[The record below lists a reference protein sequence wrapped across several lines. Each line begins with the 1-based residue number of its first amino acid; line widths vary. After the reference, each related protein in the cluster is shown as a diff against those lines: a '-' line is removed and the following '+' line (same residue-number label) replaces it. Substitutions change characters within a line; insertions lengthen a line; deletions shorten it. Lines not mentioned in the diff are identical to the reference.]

1 MRRSLAGLT
10 VGALALVVLVTTYLL
25 FQYTSKKIAGG
36 GGYRV
41 HALFHNAL
49 GVYERTRVLSAGLRI
64 GQVEERVLDQESGK
78 AKVFLRIM
86 PDIKLYESAA
96 IAKKAASLLGEY
108 YLEIDPGSPVAVRG
122 GQRVAL
128 RELHEGDEIKIVTEP
143 VEMGDIMNSVG
154 ETLPIL
160 RDILSDVKTLTS
172 GPIKDMANNA
182 NQLLERN
189 SVIVE
194 RLLGRI
200 DDIAATVQGITRAE
214 ADDVR
219 VTLRNAREI
228 TEAIKGLVGTTQ
240 GQVSGAGQDLRS
252 SLQKL
257 QSSIDNLDKSLHN
270 VDKITGRMADGEGT
284 VGHLL
289 TDDTVAKNLDSI
301 TDDISGLTRG
311 VNRLQT
317 IVGLRMEY
325 NYMAHNFKSY
335 VSVQLAPRPDK
346 FYLIELVDDPR
357 GYRSAETTVGYS
369 SQVGAYSNEQITTT
383 DKLRFSFMFG
393 KRWGPLQGRFGIK
406 ESTGGVGGDLFLFN
420 DHLMLSTDIFD
431 TRSNQYPRVTA
442 RGYLA
447 IYKKYLY
454 LVGGVDDVL
463 NYTRTQGTAGGFFDW
478 FMGLQLVFNDEDLK
492 TLLLFGGASAAGAAG
507 K

>member
-41 HALFHNAL
+41 HALFHNAI

-64 GQVEERVLDQESGK
+64 GQIEERELDQQSGK

-86 PDIKLYESAA
+86 PNINLYENAA
-96 IAKKAASLLGEY
+96 IAKKSASLLGEY
-108 YLEIDPGSPVAVRG
+108 YLDVDPGSPFAMRN

-128 RELHEGDEIKIVTEP
+128 QKLHDGDEIKTVTEP

-160 RDILSDVKTLTS
+160 KDILSDVRTLTA
-172 GPIKDMANNA
+172 GPVKDIANNA

-189 SVIVE
+189 SAIVE

-200 DDIAATVQGITRAE
+200 DDIAATVQGITRSE

-228 TEAIKGLVGTTQ
+228 TEGIKGLVGTTQ
-240 GQVSGAGQDLRS
+240 GQVSGAGQDLRT

-257 QSSIDNLDKSLHN
+257 QSSIDNLDKSLRH

-289 TDDTVAKNLDSI
+289 TDDTVAKNLDNI
-301 TDDISGLTRG
+301 TDDVSGITRG
-311 VNRLQT
+311 VSRLQT
-317 IVGLRMEY
+317 IVGLRTEY
-325 NYMAHNFKSY
+325 NYMAQKFKNY
-335 VSVQLAPRPDK
+335 FSVQLAPRPDK

-357 GYRSAETTVGYS
+357 GYRSAQTVVGYS
-369 SQVGAYSNEQITTT
+369 SDRGAYSDEQITTSE
-383 DKLRFSFMFG
+383 KLRFSFMFG
-393 KRWGPLQGRFGIK
+393 KRWGAFQGRFGIK
-406 ESTGGVGGDLFLFN
+406 ESTGGVGADVYLFN

-442 RGYLA
+442 RASLA
-447 IYKKYLY
+447 VYKKYLY

-478 FMGLQLVFNDEDLK
+478 FMGLQLMFNDEDIK
-492 TLLLFGGASAAGAAG
+492 TLLLFGGGAAAGGAS

>member
-41 HALFHNAL
+41 HALFNNAL

-78 AKVFLRIM
+78 AKVFIRIM
-86 PDIKLYESAA
+86 PEIKLYQNAA
-96 IAKKAASLLGEY
+96 VAKKAASLLGEY
-108 YLEIDPGSPVAVRG
+108 YIEIDPGSPFAMRNN
-122 GQRVAL
+122 QRVAL
-128 RELHEGDEIKIVTEP
+128 PELHEGDEIKTVTEP
-143 VEMGDIMNSVG
+143 VEMGEIMNSVG

-160 RDILSDVKTLTS
+160 RDILSDVKVLTS
-172 GPIKDMANNA
+172 GPIKDIANNA

-189 SVIVE
+189 SAIVE

-200 DDIAATVQGITRAE
+200 DDIAATVQGITRSEAE
-214 ADDVR
+214 DVR
-219 VTLRNAREI
+219 VTLHNAREI

-257 QSSIDNLDKSLHN
+257 QSSIDSLDKSLHN
-270 VDKITGRMADGEGT
+270 VDKITGRMAEGEGT

-289 TDDTVAKNLDSI
+289 TDDTVAKNLDNI
-301 TDDISGLTRG
+301 TDDISGITRG

-357 GYRSAETTVGYS
+357 GYRSAQSTVGYS
-369 SQVGAYSNEQITTT
+369 SQVGAYSNEEITTS

-393 KRWGPLQGRFGIK
+393 KRWGPFQGRFGIK

-442 RGYLA
+442 RAYLA

-478 FMGLQLVFNDEDLK
+478 FMGLQLTFNDEDLK

>member
-1 MRRSLAGLT
+1 MRRSFAGLT

-41 HALFHNAL
+41 HALFHNAI

-64 GQVEERVLDQESGK
+64 GQIEERQLDQESGK

-86 PDIKLYESAA
+86 PEINLYENAA
-96 IAKKAASLLGEY
+96 IAKKSASLLGEY
-108 YLEIDPGSPVAVRG
+108 YLEVDPGAPFTVRN
-122 GQRVAL
+122 GQRVEL
-128 RELHEGDEIKIVTEP
+128 RKLHDGDEIKTVTEP
-143 VEMGDIMNSVG
+143 VEMGEIMNSVG

-160 RDILSDVKTLTS
+160 KDILADVRSLTS
-172 GPIKDMANNA
+172 GPVKEIANNA

-189 SVIVE
+189 SAIVE

-200 DDIAATVQGITRAE
+200 DDIAATVQGITRSE

-219 VTLRNAREI
+219 VSLRNAREI
-228 TEAIKGLVGTTQ
+228 TEGIKALVGTTE

-270 VDKITGRMADGEGT
+270 VNKITGRIADGEGT

-289 TDDTVAKNLDSI
+289 TDDTVAKNLDNI
-301 TDDISGLTRG
+301 TDDVSGITRG
-311 VNRLQT
+311 VSRLQT

-325 NYMAHNFKSY
+325 NYMAHNFKNY
-335 VSVQLAPRPDK
+335 FSVTLAPRPDK

-357 GYRSAETTVGYS
+357 GYRNAQTVVGYS
-369 SQVGAYSNEQITTT
+369 SERGAYSDQQITTSE
-383 DKLRFSFMFG
+383 KLRFSFMFG
-393 KRWGPLQGRFGIK
+393 KRWGPFQGRFGIK
-406 ESTGGVGGDLFLFN
+406 ESTGGVGADLYLFN
-420 DHLMLSTDIFD
+420 DHLMLSADIFD
-431 TRSNQYPRVTA
+431 TRSNQYPRATA
-442 RGYLA
+442 RGFLA

-492 TLLLFGGASAAGAAG
+492 TLLLFGGGAAASG
-507 K
+507 ASK

>member
-41 HALFHNAL
+41 HALFRNAI
-49 GVYERTRVLSAGLRI
+49 GVYERTRVLAAGLRV

-86 PDIKLYESAA
+86 PEIKLFENAA

-108 YLEIDPGSPVAVRG
+108 YLEIDPGSPFTVRDS
-122 GQRVAL
+122 QRVAV

-143 VEMGDIMNSVG
+143 VEMGEIMNSVG

-160 RDILSDVKTLTS
+160 RDILADVKTLTA
-172 GPIKDMANNA
+172 GPIKDIANNA

-200 DDIAATVQGITRAE
+200 DDIAATVQGITRSE

-219 VTLRNAREI
+219 VTLHNAREI
-228 TEAIKGLVGTTQ
+228 TEGIKGLVGTTQ
-240 GQVSGAGQDLRS
+240 GQVSGAGQDLRT

-257 QSSIDNLDKSLHN
+257 QSSIDNLDKSLRH

-289 TDDTVAKNLDSI
+289 TDDTVAKNLDNI
-301 TDDISGLTRG
+301 TDDVSGITRG
-311 VNRLQT
+311 VSRLQT
-317 IVGLRMEY
+317 IVGLRTEY
-325 NYMAHNFKSY
+325 NYMAQKFKNY
-335 VSVQLAPRPDK
+335 FSVQLAPRPDK

-357 GYRSAETTVGYS
+357 GYRSAQTVVGYS
-369 SQVGAYSNEQITTT
+369 SDRGAYSDEQITTSE
-383 DKLRFSFMFG
+383 KLRFSFMFG
-393 KRWGPLQGRFGIK
+393 KRWGAFQGRFGIK
-406 ESTGGVGGDLFLFN
+406 ESTGGVGADVYLFN

-442 RGYLA
+442 RASLA
-447 IYKKYLY
+447 VYKKYLY

-478 FMGLQLVFNDEDLK
+478 FMGLQLMFNDEDIK
-492 TLLLFGGASAAGAAG
+492 TLLLFGGGAAAGGAS

>member
-41 HALFHNAL
+41 HALFRNAI

-64 GQVEERVLDQESGK
+64 GQVEERELDQESGK

-86 PDIKLYESAA
+86 PEIRLFENAA

-108 YLEIDPGSPVAVRG
+108 YLEIDPGSPFSMSK

-128 RELHEGDEIKIVTEP
+128 RELHEGDEIKTVTEP
-143 VEMGDIMNSVG
+143 VEMGEIMNSVG

-160 RDILSDVKTLTS
+160 KDILADVKTLTE
-172 GPIKDMANNA
+172 GPVKDIANNA
-182 NQLLERN
+182 NQMLERN
-189 SVIVE
+189 SAIVE
-194 RLLGRI
+194 RLLARV
-200 DDIAATVQGITRAE
+200 DDIAATVQGITRSE

-219 VTLRNAREI
+219 VTLHNAREI
-228 TEAIKGLVGTTQ
+228 SEAIKGLVGTTQ
-240 GQVSGAGQDLRS
+240 GQVSGAGQDFRS

-257 QSSIDNLDKSLHN
+257 QSSIDSLDKSLHN

-289 TDDTVAKNLDSI
+289 TDDTVAKNLDNI
-301 TDDISGLTRG
+301 TDDISGITRG

-317 IVGLRMEY
+317 IVGLRTEF
-325 NYMAHNFKSY
+325 NYMAHTFKNY

-357 GYRSAETTVGYS
+357 GYRNAQSVVGYS
-369 SQVGAYSNEQITTT
+369 STTGAYSSQQITTT
-383 DKLRFSFMFG
+383 EKLRFSFMFG
-393 KRWGPLQGRFGIK
+393 KRWGPVQGRFGIK
-406 ESTGGVGGDLFLFN
+406 ESTGGVGADLYLFN
-420 DHLMLSTDIFD
+420 DHLMLSADIFD

-454 LVGGVDDVL
+454 FVGGVDDVL
-463 NYTRTQGTAGGFFDW
+463 NYTRTQGAAGGFFDA
-478 FMGLQLVFNDEDLK
+478 FFGLQLVFNDEDLK
-492 TLLLFGGASAAGAAG
+492 TLLLFGGGAAAGGAS

>member
-1 MRRSLAGLT
+1 VRRSLAGLT

-41 HALFHNAL
+41 HALFRNAI

-64 GQVEERVLDQESGK
+64 GQVEERELDQESGK

-86 PDIKLYESAA
+86 PEIRLFENAA

-108 YLEIDPGSPVAVRG
+108 YLEIDPGSPFSMSK

-128 RELHEGDEIKIVTEP
+128 RELHEGDEIKTVTEP
-143 VEMGDIMNSVG
+143 VEMGEIMNSVG

-160 RDILSDVKTLTS
+160 KDILADVKTLTE
-172 GPIKDMANNA
+172 GPVKDIANNA
-182 NQLLERN
+182 NQMLERN
-189 SVIVE
+189 SAIVE
-194 RLLGRI
+194 RLLARV
-200 DDIAATVQGITRAE
+200 DDIAATVQGITRSE

-219 VTLRNAREI
+219 VTLHNAREI
-228 TEAIKGLVGTTQ
+228 SEAIKGLVGTTQ
-240 GQVSGAGQDLRS
+240 GQVSGAGQDFRS

-289 TDDTVAKNLDSI
+289 TDDTVAKNLDNI
-301 TDDISGLTRG
+301 TDDISGITRG

-317 IVGLRMEY
+317 IVGLRTEF
-325 NYMAHNFKSY
+325 NYMAHTFKNY

-357 GYRSAETTVGYS
+357 GYRNAQSVVGYS
-369 SQVGAYSNEQITTT
+369 STTGAYSSQQITTT
-383 DKLRFSFMFG
+383 EKLRFSFMFG
-393 KRWGPLQGRFGIK
+393 KRWGPVQGRFGIK
-406 ESTGGVGGDLFLFN
+406 ESTGGVGADLYLFN
-420 DHLMLSTDIFD
+420 DHLMLSADIFD

-454 LVGGVDDVL
+454 FVGGVDDVL
-463 NYTRTQGTAGGFFDW
+463 NYTRTQGAAGGFFDA
-478 FMGLQLVFNDEDLK
+478 FFGLQLVFNDEDLK
-492 TLLLFGGASAAGAAG
+492 TLLLFGGGAAAGGAS

>member
-41 HALFHNAL
+41 HALFHNAI

-64 GQVEERVLDQESGK
+64 GQIEERELDQESGK

-86 PDIKLYESAA
+86 PTIDLYENAA
-96 IAKKAASLLGEY
+96 IAKKSASLLGEY
-108 YLEIDPGSPVAVRG
+108 YLEVDPGAPFIVRN
-122 GQRVAL
+122 GQRVEL
-128 RELHEGDEIKIVTEP
+128 RKLHEGDEIKIVTEP
-143 VEMGDIMNSVG
+143 VEMGDIVNSLG

-160 RDILSDVKTLTS
+160 KDILADVKMLTS
-172 GPIKDMANNA
+172 GPVKDIANNA

-194 RLLGRI
+194 RLLTRI
-200 DDIAATVQGITRAE
+200 DDIAATVQGITHSE

-228 TEAIKGLVGTTQ
+228 TEGIKGLVGTTQ

-257 QSSIDNLDKSLHN
+257 QSSIDNLDKSLRH

-289 TDDTVAKNLDSI
+289 TDDTVAKNLDNI
-301 TDDISGLTRG
+301 TDDVSGITRG
-311 VNRLQT
+311 VSRLQT
-317 IVGLRMEY
+317 IVGLRTEY
-325 NYMAHNFKSY
+325 NYMAREFKNY
-335 VSVQLAPRPDK
+335 FSVQLAPRPDK
-346 FYLIELVDDPR
+346 FYLIELVEDPR
-357 GYRSAETTVGYS
+357 GYRSAQTVVGYS
-369 SQVGAYSNEQITTT
+369 SDRGAYSDEQITTSE
-383 DKLRFSFMFG
+383 KLRFSFMFG
-393 KRWGPLQGRFGIK
+393 KRWGAFQGRFGIK
-406 ESTGGVGGDLFLFN
+406 ESTGGLGADVFLFN
-420 DHLMLSTDIFD
+420 DHLMLSTDVFD
-431 TRSNQYPRVTA
+431 THSNQYPRVTA
-442 RGYLA
+442 RASLA
-447 IYKKYLY
+447 VYKKYLY
-454 LVGGVDDVL
+454 LVGGVDDLL

-478 FMGLQLVFNDEDLK
+478 FMGLQLMFNDEDIK
-492 TLLLFGGASAAGAAG
+492 TLLLFGGGAAAAGAS

>member
-1 MRRSLAGLT
+1 MRRSFAGLT

-41 HALFHNAL
+41 HALFHNAI

-64 GQVEERVLDQESGK
+64 GQIEERQLDQESGK

-86 PDIKLYESAA
+86 PEINLYENAA
-96 IAKKAASLLGEY
+96 IAKKSASLLGEY
-108 YLEIDPGSPVAVRG
+108 YLEVDPGAPFTVRN
-122 GQRVAL
+122 GQRVEL
-128 RELHEGDEIKIVTEP
+128 RKLHDGDEIKTVIEP
-143 VEMGDIMNSVG
+143 VEMGEIMNSVG

-160 RDILSDVKTLTS
+160 KDILADVRSLTS
-172 GPIKDMANNA
+172 GPVKEIANNA

-189 SVIVE
+189 SAIVE

-200 DDIAATVQGITRAE
+200 DDIAATVQGITRSE

-219 VTLRNAREI
+219 VSLRNAREI
-228 TEAIKGLVGTTQ
+228 TEGIKALVGTTE

-270 VDKITGRMADGEGT
+270 VNKITGRIADGEGT

-289 TDDTVAKNLDSI
+289 TDDTVAKNLDNI
-301 TDDISGLTRG
+301 TDDVSGITRG
-311 VNRLQT
+311 VSRLQT

-325 NYMAHNFKSY
+325 NYMAHNFKNY
-335 VSVQLAPRPDK
+335 FSVTLAPRPDK

-357 GYRSAETTVGYS
+357 GYRNAQTVVGYS
-369 SQVGAYSNEQITTT
+369 SERGAYSDQQITTSE
-383 DKLRFSFMFG
+383 KLRFSFMFG
-393 KRWGPLQGRFGIK
+393 KRWGPFQGRFGIK
-406 ESTGGVGGDLFLFN
+406 ESTGGVGTDLYLFN
-420 DHLMLSTDIFD
+420 DHLMLSADIFD
-431 TRSNQYPRVTA
+431 TRSNQYPRATA
-442 RGYLA
+442 RGFLA

-492 TLLLFGGASAAGAAG
+492 TLLLFGGGAAASG
-507 K
+507 ASK

>member
-10 VGALALVVLVTTYLL
+10 VGALALIVLVTTYLL
-25 FQYTSKKIAGG
+25 FQYTSKKITGG

-49 GVYERTRVLSAGLRI
+49 GVYERTRVLSAGLRV
-64 GQVEERVLDQESGK
+64 GQVEERELDQKSGK

-86 PDIKLYESAA
+86 PDIKLYENAA

-108 YLEIDPGSPVAVRG
+108 YLEVDPGSSFAVRKG
-122 GQRVAL
+122 ERVAL
-128 RELHEGDEIKIVTEP
+128 RELHEGDEIEVVTEP

-154 ETLPIL
+154 ETLPVL
-160 RDILSDVKTLTS
+160 RDILADVKVLTG
-172 GPIKDMANNA
+172 GPIKDIANNA
-182 NQLLERN
+182 NELIEKN

-194 RLLGRI
+194 RLLARI
-200 DDIAATVQGITRAE
+200 DDIAATVQGVTHSE

-228 TEAIKGLVGTTQ
+228 SEAIKGLVGTTQ

-252 SLQKL
+252 SLQKV
-257 QSSIDNLDKSLHN
+257 QTSIDNLDKSLRN
-270 VDKITGRMADGEGT
+270 VDKITGRLVEGEGT

-301 TDDISGLTRG
+301 TDDVSTITRG

-325 NYMAHNFKSY
+325 NVMARNLKSY
-335 VSVQLAPRPDK
+335 VSVQLATRPDK

-357 GYRSAETTVGYS
+357 GYRSTETVVGYS
-369 SQVGAYSNEQITTT
+369 SDRGAYSDQKITTT
-383 DKLRFSFMFG
+383 DKLRISFMFG
-393 KRWGPLQGRFGIK
+393 KRWGPFQGRFGIK
-406 ESTGGVGGDLFLFN
+406 ESTGGMGADLFLLN
-420 DHLMLSTDIFD
+420 DHLMLSADVFD
-431 TRSNQYPRVTA
+431 TRSNQYPRFTA
-442 RGYLA
+442 RAYLGL
-447 IYKKYLY
+447 YKKYIY
-454 LVGGVDDVL
+454 LVGGADDVF
-463 NYTRTQGTAGGFFDW
+463 NYTRTPGAGGFFDW
-478 FMGLQLVFNDEDLK
+478 FVGLQLIFNDEDLK

>member
-41 HALFHNAL
+41 HALFHNAI

-64 GQVEERVLDQESGK
+64 GQIEERELDQQSGK

-86 PDIKLYESAA
+86 PNINLYENAA
-96 IAKKAASLLGEY
+96 IAKKSASLLGEY
-108 YLEIDPGSPVAVRG
+108 YLDVDPGSPFAMRN

-128 RELHEGDEIKIVTEP
+128 QKLHDGDESKTVTEP

-160 RDILSDVKTLTS
+160 KDILSDVRTLTA
-172 GPIKDMANNA
+172 GPVKDIANNA

-189 SVIVE
+189 SAIVE

-200 DDIAATVQGITRAE
+200 DDIAATVQGITRSE

-228 TEAIKGLVGTTQ
+228 TEGIKGLVGTTQ
-240 GQVSGAGQDLRS
+240 GQVSGAGQDLRT

-257 QSSIDNLDKSLHN
+257 QSSIDNLDKSLRH

-289 TDDTVAKNLDSI
+289 TDDTVAKNLDNI
-301 TDDISGLTRG
+301 TDDVSGITRG
-311 VNRLQT
+311 VSRLQT
-317 IVGLRMEY
+317 IVGLRTEY
-325 NYMAHNFKSY
+325 NYMAQKFKNY
-335 VSVQLAPRPDK
+335 FSVQLAPRPDK

-357 GYRSAETTVGYS
+357 GYRSAQTVVGYS
-369 SQVGAYSNEQITTT
+369 SDRGAYSDEQITTSE
-383 DKLRFSFMFG
+383 KLRFSFMFG
-393 KRWGPLQGRFGIK
+393 KRWGAFQGRFGIK
-406 ESTGGVGGDLFLFN
+406 ESTGGVGADVYLFN

-442 RGYLA
+442 RASLA
-447 IYKKYLY
+447 VYKKYLY

-478 FMGLQLVFNDEDLK
+478 FMGLQLMFNDEDIK
-492 TLLLFGGASAAGAAG
+492 TLLLFGGGAAAGGAS